1 MSQQQLLIMI
11 TQQFNQQFNHQLEIL
26 KEGRNLN
33 TNSVDNIAK
42 NITEFHHNE
51 SGKKTNFCFV
61 VQKMDR
67 HFPKPIFAERRTL
80 ENTSTNS
87 ETGNLETRPLHKLHP
102 TKAANGFHIYRN
114 SRTAK
119 RNLWEKQPLFNTRF
133 NCLKLEKSDEDD
145 YQNT

>member
-51 SGKKTNFCFV
+51 SGKKKTFASWYKRWIDIFQNQFL
-61 VQKMDR
+61 QKDEHWKIR
-67 HFPKPIFAERRTL
+67 LLIR
-80 ENTSTNS
+80 
-87 ETGNLETRPLHKLHP
+87 KL
-102 TKAANGFHIYRN
+102 GI
-114 SRTAK
+114 
-119 RNLWEKQPLFNTRF
+119 
-133 NCLKLEKSDEDD
+133 
-145 YQNT
+145 